1 MCCMTIIV
9 TLAVVYSISLVLILA
24 FVYKSNQKEPEEEK
38 MSIWM
43 VWFVS
48 LLLALTPTVAIAIIL
63 LTILGSANVVDMLF
77 SLQLSM
83 NQLIMLTIF
92 ILIYLFTIDSIVEI
106 VVKYIVGKRIMYY
119 VIILLSRTFV
129 FYWIALLLKIN
140 QMNSFIIAIG
150 VALIILI
157 LELLYHGRKKNK

>member
-1 MCCMTIIV
+1 MKIFV

-48 LLLALTPTVAIAIIL
+48 VLLALTPTVAIAIIL

-92 ILIYLFTIDSIVEI
+92 ILIYLFTIDSIIEI
-106 VVKYIVGKRIMYY
+106 VVKYIVGKRIIYH

-129 FYWIALLLKIN
+129 FYWIALLLEIN

-157 LELLYHGRKKNK
+157 IELLYHGRKKNK

>member
-1 MCCMTIIV
+1 MKIFV

-48 LLLALTPTVAIAIIL
+48 VLLALMPAIAIAILL

-77 SLQLSM
+77 SLQLST

-106 VVKYIVGKRIMYY
+106 VVKYIVGKGIIYD

-129 FYWIALLLKIN
+129 FYWIALLQKIN
-140 QMNSFIIAIG
+140 QMNSFIIALG
-150 VALIILI
+150 VAFIILI
-157 LELLYHGRKKNK
+157 IELLYHGRKKK

>member
-1 MCCMTIIV
+1 MTIIV